1 MSLETHVEV
10 EIAKEF
16 LAAQDLFDKI
26 GFEIVSTKD
35 INDEV
40 LYVVKKKRK

>member
-1 MSLETHVEV
+1 MMSLDIE

-26 GFEIVSTKD
+26 GFEIIGTKD
-35 INDEV
+35 INNKFH
-40 LYVVKKKRK
+40 YVVKKKKSN